1 MQQGDPLGPLLFAL
15 VLLILVS
22 SLDADDECADLIL
35 QPWYLDDVA
44 LAGSRTA
51 VLCAL
56 HLIEEMG
63 SALGLHVNLKC
74 ELRKDNTSILSGHPW
89 GPNPGL
95 PALRKFILWQVCRVL
110 VAAVWPS

>member
-15 VLLILVS
+15 VPHKLVS
-22 SLDADDECADLIL
+22 SWDADDECADLIL

-63 SALGLHVNLKC
+63 PALGLHVNLLKC
-74 ELRKDNTSILSGHPW
+74 ELRRS
-89 GPNPGL
+89 L
-95 PALRKFILWQVCRVL
+95 P
-110 VAAVWPS
+110 